1 MALLI
6 VIRRVHMRNGMSIRE
21 ISRRAGLSRNTVRKY
36 LTNGVV
42 EPKYPALTVA
52 NKLDA
57 FAPKLEAWLKSE
69 AKKSRKQRR
78 NTRQLFNDL
87 VVLGFEDW
95 YDRVAAFL
103 VIGVKTNT
111 KPPRQLGAGHFCPLR
126 LHLVRPASSTEAKT
140 GLCLAV
146 NARSCR

>member
-1 MALLI
+1 
-6 VIRRVHMRNGMSIRE
+6 
-21 ISRRAGLSRNTVRKY
+21 VRKY

-57 FAPKLEAWLKSE
+57 FAPKLEGWLKSE
-69 AKKSRKQRR
+69 AKKGRKQRR

-111 KPPRQLGAGHFCPLR
+111 KPPRQLGAGHFCPLS
-126 LHLVRPASSTEAKT
+126 LHLVRPASPTEAKT
-140 GLCLAV
+140 VLCLAV